1 MGACNSAPY
10 EPHVRTDTDEAW
22 AFMRNLVKTVKAI
35 TPDKPDAHIPFSI
48 KLMIFEHMIFTKILV
63 EKQRADDK
71 EKLATDP
78 TYKTT
83 DMIREEFGKK
93 YGNIQLVHTDTDEYM
108 ATNPEVLHYAVKD
121 GDGNPIILDCPTAE
135 EYIYIAHACDDYAN
149 TSEDILT
156 KVVKL
161 PKPVG
166 DYIQYN
172 WRASKGIIRAE
183 ITKNKNVSE
192 NFGLNNKANVYIV
205 II

>member
-1 MGACNSAPY
+1 MGACISAPY
-10 EPHVRTDTDEAW
+10 EPRVRTDTEAW
-22 AFMRNLVKTVKAI
+22 AFLRDFIMTVKAA

-48 KLMIFEHMIFTKILV
+48 KLMMLEHKIFTKILA
-63 EKQRADDK
+63 EKQREEDN

-78 TYKTT
+78 TYKTN

-93 YGNIQLVHTDTDEYM
+93 YGNIQLVHTDTD
-108 ATNPEVLHYAVKD
+108 PEVLHYAVKD
-121 GDGNPIILDCPTAE
+121 GDGNPIILDCPTTE
-135 EYIYIAHACDDYAN
+135 EYLYIAHACDDYAN

-172 WRASKGIIRAE
+172 WRASKGIVRAE
-183 ITKNKNVSE
+183 ITKNKNVNE
-192 NFGLNNKANVYIV
+192 NFGLDNKATVYIV
-205 II
+205 IDT

>member
-10 EPHVRTDTDEAW
+10 EPREPDYVGAW
-22 AFMRNLVKTVKAI
+22 AFLRNFVETVAAL
-35 TPDKPDAHIPFSI
+35 TPDKPDAHIPYSI
-48 KLMIFEHMIFTKILV
+48 KLMIFEHMIFTKTLA
-63 EKQRADDK
+63 EKQRAEDN

-78 TYKTT
+78 TYKTN

-93 YGNIQLVHTDTDEYM
+93 YRNIQLVHTDTDEYM

-121 GDGNPIILDCPTAE
+121 GDGNPITVDCPTTE
-135 EYIYIAHACDDYAN
+135 EYEYIRHACDDYAN

-166 DYIQYN
+166 DYIQ
-172 WRASKGIIRAE
+172 WGWGAAKGIVRVE
-183 ITKNKNVSE
+183 ITKNKNVHE
-192 NFGLNNKANVYIV
+192 NFGLDNKADVFIV